1 MPRIPGFVGGSY
13 ESQSTVAAGER
24 TVNLIVERVP
34 VGGKTQ
40 ASLYPAPGLVEF
52 ATMPKAPGRGI
63 FFERGRLYTVYGDTL
78 YELDQHGTVTARGD
92 VAVDGNPA
100 TLSTDGDGGEELLVT
115 SGGRGDILDLVTNT
129 FLPGEVTDITF
140 SGQVDGFFVGLD
152 AEISTLKI
160 SESLD
165 GQTWDG
171 TQIAQRTAASDP
183 WLAMIIVRREIY
195 LFGEKTGEVWYNAGR
210 SPFPFAQRP
219 GAFFEIGIA
228 APFSLSKFGGTMAWL
243 GKTEHDNGGVYW
255 MNGYSPEEIS
265 TPAVRWAIQQYE
277 DAGDISNAIGWSYA
291 REGHEFYVLTFPGRS
306 TWVYDRSTNVW
317 TEFGFWSNA
326 ANAFLAY
333 RPQHHAM
340 AFGKNLVCDS
350 GGNKIYALSSTVFT
364 DVDGDEMRRLRRFRG
379 PWDRNRRVTCT
390 YAELECDR
398 GVGLAQGQGANP
410 LVALRYS
417 RTGGKTW
424 GDNRERSV
432 GRIGEYDTRVRWDSL
447 GQGRD
452 WMFELWSSDPVAT
465 RWFDFHVG
473 AR

>member
-13 ESQSTVAAGER
+13 ESQSTIAAGER

-40 ASLYPAPGLVEF
+40 SALFPSPGLVEF

-63 FFERGRLYTVYGDTL
+63 FAERGQLFSVYGDTL
-78 YELDQHGTVTARGD
+78 YEVDQNGTVTARGD
-92 VAVDGNPA
+92 VLVDGNPA
-100 TLSTDGDGGEELLVT
+100 TMSMNGDGGDELLVT
-115 SGGRGDILDLVTNT
+115 SGDRGDILDLATNT
-129 FLPGEVTDITF
+129 FLPGEVSDITF
-140 SGQVDGFFVGLD
+140 SGQLDGFFVGLD
-152 AEISTLKI
+152 ADTSTLKI

-183 WLAMIIVRREIY
+183 WKAMIIVRREIY
-195 LFGEKTGEVWYNAGR
+195 LLGEKTGEVWYNAGR

-219 GAFFEIGIA
+219 GAFFEVGIA

-243 GKTEHDNGGVYW
+243 GRTEHDNGAVYW

-277 DAGDISNAIGWSYA
+277 DAGDITDAIGWSYA
-291 REGHEFYVLTFPGRS
+291 REGHEFYVLTFPDAGR

-317 TEFGFWSNA
+317 TEFGFWSSD
-326 ANAFLAY
+326 ANDFLAY
-333 RPQHHAM
+333 RPQHHAV
-340 AFGKNLVCDS
+340 AFGKNLVCDHS
-350 GGNKIYALSSTVFT
+350 GNKIYALSSTVFT
-364 DVDGDEMRRLRRFRG
+364 DVDGEELRRLRRFRG
-379 PWDRNRRVTCT
+379 PWKGNRRITVP

-398 GVGLAQGQGANP
+398 GVGLVGGADP
-410 LVALRYS
+410 VVALRYS
-417 RTGGKTW
+417 RNGGKTF
-424 GDNRERSV
+424 GGNRER
-432 GRIGEYDTRVRWDSL
+432 GLGARGEYSTRVRWDAL

-452 WMFELWSSDPVAT
+452 WMFELWSSDPVAQ
-465 RWFDFHVG
+465 RWLGFDVG